1 MTLHGI
7 DFASYNQSDRRNEMS
22 LYCPKC
28 NRVVY
33 NRRHKLCGFCGAELP
48 KEFLFT
54 AEQLA
59 ALDREEKEA
68 ERRKKQRQAER
79 EAEEAARRAIDESG
93 IGEIGFC

>member
-1 MTLHGI
+1 MKLHGI
-7 DFASYNQSDRRNEMS
+7 DFALYDQSDRRDRMS

-54 AEQLA
+54 EAQLA

-93 IGEIGFC
+93 IGEIGF